1 MRIGL
6 IHGGMRLDTGAIPLR
21 SLAAEPPLGG
31 GMIKLGASAPWRARK
46 IPSPLVGGFTAP
58 LPATRAKACG

>member
-1 MRIGL
+1 MKTGL

-31 GMIKLGASAPWRARK
+31 GMIKLGA
-46 IPSPLVGGFTAP
+46 
-58 LPATRAKACG
+58 